1 MNSRRLRVKH
11 GDFLPYA
18 LSEPPTGPCSSLP
31 QLQRVRPAGPW
42 GKPEMFLNR
51 DGLPLMCIEPPQ
63 DSTLAGARSRVE
75 GGCAAHAHAVALQLI
90 PPAVGCPQQE
100 RRNLVARIISW
111 EA

>member
-1 MNSRRLRVKH
+1 
-11 GDFLPYA
+11 
-18 LSEPPTGPCSSLP
+18 
-31 QLQRVRPAGPW
+31 
-42 GKPEMFLNR
+42 
-51 DGLPLMCIEPPQ
+51 

-111 EA
+111 EAGYDGGLLGRPSQCMPGLDRVSYSSGSRRDAGSTALCSLLKPAGRSTTRWDVRFSVP